1 MCAGMDM
8 KVAVLGEGVTAGAVR
23 DYLARHNMTEVPVSE
38 ASIIVASPGIPPAQ
52 FPTTEAEIISEIE
65 LAYRIVQTHDQ
76 DYNIIGITGTNGKT
90 TVASG
95 LAHIFNTQAFGNI
108 GMPFI
113 SQVDQLSPNVP
124 IILELSSYQIFTS
137 PTLVCNTSVI
147 LNITQDHVAW
157 HTTFEQYQLA
167 KLGLIRSG
175 VEHVY
180 VPQDVVD
187 LEAFRGCGAEVH
199 VIDALDN
206 VAMPNLVGGHNH
218 VNAAVMVD
226 IAQSYGLSKD
236 QILERLMSF
245 TLPPFRCQKVY
256 ESNERVIIND
266 SKATNMDAT
275 LSAVRSFSPCRVL
288 ILAGEAKGTY
298 TAEWAEQIAAHCDYI
313 YAAGGLVQ
321 NKALFPEWFQQRIE
335 WFSSLKDVTD
345 YVVQKHQGTILF
357 SPSAASFDEF
367 SNYIERGEAFSRYVQ
382 DCV

>member
-8 KVAVLGEGVTAGAVR
+8 KVAVLGDGVTAGAVR
-23 DYLARHNMTEVPVSE
+23 DYLARHNITEVPVSE
-38 ASIIVASPGIPPAQ
+38 ASIVVASPGIPPAQ
-52 FPTTEAEIISEIE
+52 FPITDAEIISDIE
-65 LAYRIVQTHDQ
+65 FAYRILQTHDQ

-108 GMPFI
+108 GTPLI

-124 IILELSSYQIFTS
+124 IILELSSYQIYTS

-157 HTTFEQYQLA
+157 HTTFKQYQLA
-167 KLGLIRSG
+167 KLRLVRPG

-180 VPQDVVD
+180 VPQNVVE
-187 LEAFRGCGAEVH
+187 LEAFSACDADVH
-199 VIDALDN
+199 VIDALEK
-206 VAMPNLVGGHNH
+206 VVMPNLVGDHNY

-226 IAQSYGLSKD
+226 IAQSYGIPKD
-236 QILERLMSF
+236 HILERLMSF
-245 TLPPFRCQKVY
+245 KLPPFRCQKVY
-256 ESNERVIIND
+256 DAHGCLIIND

-298 TAEWAEQIAAHCDYI
+298 TAEWAEQIAEHCDYI
-313 YAAGGLVQ
+313 YAAGGLA
-321 NKALFPEWFQQRIE
+321 KHKELFPEWFRQRIE
-335 WFSSLKDVTD
+335 WFSSLKEATD

-367 SNYIERGEAFSRYVQ
+367 SNYIERGEAFTQYVQ
-382 DCV
+382 DYV